1 MLYPVRYWLFV
12 IYAVGVPGFLK
23 FDPTGRVHEF
33 GLFNPQSI
41 ASIVL
46 TCCTALF
53 FFCIATASRK
63 AIIATPT
70 AIDLKP
76 FVALL
81 AVLSIATLLSP
92 KDDFAISFY
101 RLGEWFLGFCLLLS
115 TYTRQP
121 REQRD
126 SFAVSL
132 MAQICWIDIC
142 IVWIFLL
149 FYPSLAVNSPEELT
163 GAIQIRLGGY
173 VIHPNTLGVLAGI
186 AFWHALLFLRGGRKL
201 LALVFTLS
209 TLVLT
214 YSRGAWLGFA
224 ATVVLY
230 ILFSKKSA
238 VRVLGILA
246 TMLASVGAI
255 LFSDKMIDFLG
266 RGQGEKSLA
275 TLSQRTEVWALA
287 AKMISQRPLLG
298 YGYID
303 GVKVRLASIS
313 HLGNF
318 FPPHVHNEFLQA
330 WASGGILAALLIFL
344 VYWRGLRQAFR
355 LARGSVYRLFI
366 LFTLVQLF
374 FYSLAGPIITKS
386 FVQVGALLLI
396 CFLTSADGYWRMAGS
411 QPPSRASI
419 DANHR
424 ADQVTI

>member
-1 MLYPVRYWLFV
+1 MQKSTSRARYPVRYWLFV
-12 IYAVGVPGFLK
+12 IYAVGIPGFLK
-23 FDPTGRVHEF
+23 FDPTGKVHEF

-41 ASIVL
+41 AAIVL
-46 TCCTALF
+46 TCSTAVLL
-53 FFCIATASRK
+53 FCITTASRK

-70 AIDLKP
+70 AIDLRP

-81 AVLSIATLLSP
+81 VVLSAATLLSP
-92 KDDFAISFY
+92 KDSLALSFY

-132 MAQICWIDIC
+132 MAHICWIGIS

-149 FYPSLAVNSPEELT
+149 FNPSLAVNSPEELS

-201 LALVFTLS
+201 FALVFTFS

-230 ILFSKKSA
+230 ILFSRKSA

-246 TMLASVGAI
+246 TMLASVAAI

-287 AKMISQRPLLG
+287 ARMIAGRPLLG

-303 GVKVRLASIS
+303 GVKVKLASVS
-313 HLGNF
+313 HFGNF

-330 WASGGILAALLIFL
+330 WASGGILAAFLIFL
-344 VYWRGLRQAFR
+344 VYWRVLRQAFKQ
-355 LARGSVYRLFI
+355 ARGNVYALFI
-366 LFTLVQLF
+366 FFALVQLF
-374 FYSLAGPIITKS
+374 LYSLAGPIMTKS
-386 FVQVGALLLI
+386 FVQLGALLLI
-396 CFLTSADGYWRMAGS
+396 CFVASADERW
-411 QPPSRASI
+411 QL
-419 DANHR
+419 
-424 ADQVTI
+424 V